1 MTALPIF
8 VNRKIILQF
17 LKSLLV
23 PGADNQL
30 EKFLWRVLS
39 CNEMTA
45 LLRVNTLWK
54 YIFSEPARWLSGK
67 ATKGLKDWSI
77 DRSSGVLDL
86 VEKAMVAVAAD
97 GHTLLDPA
105 FDPFA
110 SVAAE
115 QPAFRKWRERQQLRT
130 AKAPDGSEHLVHAK
144 ALSEARS
151 PAGAGN
157 AQATERVV
165 ALAEKMAN
173 AALIAMRDPRRAIC
187 SLLTSQEGAFSMGK
201 DEGKHAATA
210 GAHVTNCRVESNF
223 GCTDILM
230 RMYRC
235 AAPAPLA
242 PAHPCPPCAL
252 SLLSQALPAESARGD
267 PASHPRERPPT
278 GPHRPVVTFPPFNLS
293 LPTIVPR
300 PPSQVLDRREHL
312 RHGATDAQP
321 GL

>member
-1 MTALPIF
+1 MAFACANGSRQDIAFDGAVPIF

-17 LKSLLV
+17 LKSLMV

-54 YIFSEPARWLSGK
+54 CIFSEPARWLSGK
-67 ATKGLKDWSI
+67 ASKALNDWSI
-77 DRSSGVLDL
+77 DKSSGVLDL
-86 VEKAMVAVAAD
+86 IEKMMVAVAAD
-97 GHTLLDPA
+97 GHVLLDPS

-110 SVAAE
+110 SIAAE
-115 QPAFRKWRERQQLRT
+115 QPAFQKWRERQQRRT
-130 AKAPDGSEHLVHAK
+130 AKAPDGSEHLVHSK
-144 ALSEARS
+144 VLSEARS

-173 AALIAMRDPRRAIC
+173 AALVAMRDPRRAIC
-187 SLLTSQEGAFSMGK
+187 SLLTSQEGEFSIGK
-201 DEGKHAATA
+201 DPSKHAATA

-223 GCTDILM
+223 GCVDILM

-252 SLLSQALPAESARGD
+252 SLLSQALPAELACRD
-267 PASHPRERPPT
+267 PASYPREPS
-278 GPHRPVVTFPPFNLS
+278 HRPS
-293 LPTIVPR
+293 
-300 PPSQVLDRREHL
+300 PPSCDVSPL
-312 RHGATDAQP
+312 
-321 GL
+321 